1 MITIMAMAAAG
12 MLMAAAEANAD
23 GVVVRVGQDSGD
35 VIGNDSFALQ
45 RAADEVAR
53 RAPAGGGTLLIGAG
67 TYTMYDSL
75 HVPAPMTIRGQ
86 GEATVLRKCA
96 QVRTKLLQ
104 DFDLSEYVMKVE
116 NPQGL
121 RVGMGITL
129 KDSAQQ
135 SGWECSVRTIVAIKG
150 QDVRLDRR
158 PERDYGLA
166 QGAWAQ
172 NSFPLISVRQV
183 NGVVIEDLLTDG
195 NLEENRDIH
204 LDGCRS
210 GGIYFHDVRGCT
222 VRRCIA
228 RNVNGDGISWQTTED
243 MLVEDCQAY
252 GNTGLGL
259 HPGTGSPRTT
269 VRNCRAHH
277 NGQVGLF
284 LCWGVRFSRF
294 ENNILEDN
302 PVGISIGHKDA
313 DNVFINNQ
321 VRRNSRYGVL
331 FRDEVETTAGHRCTF
346 RANVIEDNALGIQ
359 IDGVTRGTVLE
370 DNVIRDTRPAA
381 ERKQTIAISVGAS
394 AEDAHIASGNR
405 IEGEVRSAA
414 HKPATNPSRP

>member
-1 MITIMAMAAAG
+1 MITIAAMAAAG
-12 MLMAAAEANAD
+12 VLLAVTEAHAQ

-35 VIGNDSFALQ
+35 VVGADSFALQ
-45 RAADEVAR
+45 RAADEIAR

-75 HVPAPMTIRGQ
+75 HVPVPMTIRGQ
-86 GEATVLRKCA
+86 GQKTILRKCA

-104 DFDLSEYVMKVE
+104 DFDLSEYIMKVE
-116 NPQGL
+116 SSRGL

-135 SGWECSVRTIVAIKG
+135 SGWDCSVRTIVAING
-150 QDVRLDRR
+150 QEVRLDRR

-172 NSFPLISVRQV
+172 NSFPLISVRQID
-183 NGVVIEDLLTDG
+183 GVVVEDLMTDG
-195 NLEENRDIH
+195 NLEENRDVN

-210 GGIYFHDVRGCT
+210 GGIYFHDVRNCT
-222 VRRCIA
+222 VRRSVA
-228 RNVNGDGISWQTTED
+228 RNGNGDGISWQTTED
-243 MLVEDCQAY
+243 MLVEDCEAY

-269 VRNCRAHH
+269 VRNCRAHN

-313 DNVFINNQ
+313 DNLFINNQ
-321 VRRNSRYGVL
+321 VRHNTRFGVL
-331 FRDEVETTAGHRCTF
+331 FRNEHETTAGHRCTF
-346 RANVIEDNALGIQ
+346 RSNVIEDNALGMQ
-359 IDGVTRGTVLE
+359 IDGTTRGTVLE
-370 DNVIRDTRPAA
+370 ENVIRDTRPAA
-381 ERKQTIAISVGAS
+381 ERKQTVAISVGAN
-394 AEDAHIASGNR
+394 AEEPHIAPSNR

-414 HKPATNPSRP
+414 KRPATKP